1 MKAGIDERRSEISCE
16 SRKEGWTDSSNRV
29 SILVATDSHVERI
42 AHAFGCNIVQV
53 RRPVNRSRQ
62 IYPHLVIG
70 LPRLETR
77 RNLTHIRHT
86 CLYTFI
92 FFTLQFSHMSNVSQY
107 PRTIHFISPS
117 ILLSISPE
125 TNTHNDEYTRYDWK
139 TTIPWTVEH
148 HFDPSSFEN
157 VSHCREEYTRGSW
170 NFRSFVRKSS
180 FVRACIRSS
189 KWKLSRSKQFPLDRK

>member
-1 MKAGIDERRSEISCE
+1 MN
-16 SRKEGWTDSSNRV
+16 TDSSNRV

-42 AHAFGCNIVQV
+42 ARAFGCNIVQV

-92 FFTLQFSHMSNVSQY
+92 FFTLQFSRMSNVSRY
-107 PRTIHFISPS
+107 YLVLS
-117 ILLSISPE
+117 ILLALRFYFQLALKRTYNDDHTRHGWE
-125 TNTHNDEYTRYDWK
+125 TTV
-139 TTIPWTVEH
+139 PWTVEH
-148 HFDPSSFEN
+148 RFLIHLRSKTSLVVAKNIFFARFVE
-157 VSHCREEYTRGSW
+157 
-170 NFRSFVRKSS
+170 FSFVRWKM
-180 FVRACIRSS
+180 FARTRAHT
-189 KWKLSRSKQFPLDRK
+189 LF

>member
-1 MKAGIDERRSEISCE
+1 MKAGIDERQSERSCE

-70 LPRLETR
+70 LPWLETR

-107 PRTIHFISPS
+107 PRTVHFISPS

-125 TNTHNDEYTRYDWK
+125 TNIQRRAYALWLEDNSPMDSR
-139 TTIPWTVEH
+139 IPLW
-148 HFDPSSFEN
+148 SI
-157 VSHCREEYTRGSW
+157 
-170 NFRSFVRKSS
+170 FVRKRLSPSRRTYARFVEFS
-180 FVRACIRSS
+180 FVCS
-189 KWKLSRSKQFPLDRK
+189 KKFVCTRV